1 MFKELKGTRLKEEKE
16 DVKTMPR
23 QIENKEPNRILQL
36 KSIVSQREK
45 KNHWKGSIV
54 YLDWHKKE
62 SRNLKLDQ

>member
-45 KNHWKGSIV
+45 KKSLEGINSIFG
-54 YLDWHKKE
+54 LA
-62 SRNLKLDQ
+62 

>member
-16 DVKTMPR
+16 DVKTMPC

-45 KNHWKGSIV
+45 KKSLEGINSIFG
-54 YLDWHKKE
+54 LA
-62 SRNLKLDQ
+62 